1 MQYPLLSLLFAT
13 LGVSYIV
20 TTPVEG
26 DDIVA
31 IFDAGIS
38 EQDIRDRL
46 KHSQLIIAEYDSELG
61 RLFATD
67 TTGNAASTLYSAGA
81 SFVVD
86 ARFASFCSPAHPP
99 RVSRGS

>member
-20 TTPVEG
+20 TTPVKG

-31 IFDAGIS
+31 VFEANTP
-38 EQDIRDRL
+38 EQDIRERL
-46 KHSQLIIAEYDSELG
+46 NAYHVEFGRYDTALG
-61 RLFATD
+61 HLYATD
-67 TTGNAASTLYSAGA
+67 KSGQASRFLYDAGA

-86 ARFASFCSPAHPP
+86 ARFASFCSPPP
-99 RVSRGS
+99 RDNRGS